1 MTSHQRGWFI
11 ITSLLTWLVFL
22 LMFWVSLLEL
32 FLSLIDPSFASIYF
46 SYPSIIYGVGDIQ
59 PACSHCTPQLANH
72 AAFVISTI
80 WTDTDLSH
88 SPFLSHLD
96 REIALEGWEE
106 TAICQGH
113 RLHCAIC
120 HGVRVWLAGI
130 VLTVSAQS
138 QIFNYASHTL
148 HTMEVMLGL
157 KEKGWDRER
166 GREAKDTI

>member
-11 ITSLLTWLVFL
+11 ITSLLTGLVFL

-32 FLSLIDPSFASIYF
+32 FLSLIDPSFASISF
-46 SYPSIIYGVGDIQ
+46 SYPSIIYGVADIQ

-80 WTDTDLSH
+80 WTDTAFSH
-88 SPFLSHLD
+88 SPFLSRLD
-96 REIALEGWEE
+96 REIALEGWGE

-120 HGVRVWLAGI
+120 HGVRLQEFGRLALFWLSQLNPRFSTML
-130 VLTVSAQS
+130 LT
-138 QIFNYASHTL
+138 HCTR
-148 HTMEVMLGL
+148 
-157 KEKGWDRER
+157 WRWC
-166 GREAKDTI
+166 